1 MAELIAVETMVDI
14 HITVNFA
21 DETHARRTLDKYA
34 AQVTNVH
41 YADMVQMAV
50 RLKEKQI
57 DALIIE
63 LTEQLKGQ
71 VNISTL

>member
-1 MAELIAVETMVDI
+1 M
-14 HITVNFA
+14 
-21 DETHARRTLDKYA
+21 
-34 AQVTNVH
+34 TNVH